1 MFVTL
6 NDDAQTIEKHKN
18 EGRSFKERFIASGN
32 NMSLLIALIAI
43 CIVMGFTS
51 PYFWTINNWM
61 TLLLGGAIL
70 IIRASGVTPVM
81 LTAGLDI
88 SQNSV
93 GAFTAITV
101 CTLTY
106 EYEWSLGVNLLIV
119 IGFGIGLGA
128 VNGTLIAILK
138 INPLIATLGTMMI
151 FRGCAWAVNLKT
163 QNIKD
168 DTLIAMGRGRLFE
181 IKDDAGSSI
190 FLGIPISV
198 IIAVVVFLFILW
210 LLKYTGYGRKIYMIG
225 GNETASF
232 LAGINSKREKFI
244 AYLISGVAAAYAGF
258 LGACQVGAALPQQ
271 GQGTEML
278 TIAAVVLGGLSL
290 AGGKGNMIGTI
301 LGCLILTVITNG
313 LDLNQ
318 VQTQRQF
325 IVTGSVVII
334 AVLLDVIRSG
344 ALKKQ

>member
-1 MFVTL
+1 MIVTL
-6 NDDAQTIEKHKN
+6 NNVQAVEKQKN
-18 EGRSFKERFIASGN
+18 ENRSLKEKFLASGN
-32 NMSLLIALIAI
+32 NMSLLIALVAI
-43 CIVMGFTS
+43 CLVMGFTS
-51 PYFWTINNWM
+51 PFFWTINNWM
-61 TLLLGGAIL
+61 TLLLAGSIM
-70 IIRASGVTPVM
+70 IIRASAVTPAM

-101 CTLTY
+101 CTATY
-106 EYEWSLGVNLLIV
+106 VQEWPLSVCLLIV
-119 IGFGIGLGA
+119 VGMGLGLGA
-128 VNGTLIAILK
+128 INATLISILK

-168 DTLIAMGRGRLFE
+168 LTLINMGRGRIFE
-181 IKDDAGSSI
+181 IFDDAGRSI

-198 IIAVVVFLFILW
+198 IIALIIFFFIYW
-210 LLKYTGYGRKIYMIG
+210 LMKHTGYGRKIYMIG

-232 LAGINSKREKFI
+232 LSGINAQREKFI
-244 AYLISGVAAAYAGF
+244 AYCISGVGSAYAGF
-258 LGACQVGAALPQQ
+258 LVACQVGASLPQS
-271 GQGTEML
+271 GAGTEMY

-290 AGGKGNMIGTI
+290 SGGKGNMIGTI
-301 LGCLILTVITNG
+301 LGCLILTVINNG

-318 VQTQRQF
+318 VQSQRQL
-325 IVTGSVVII
+325 IVIGIVLII

>member
-6 NDDAQTIEKHKN
+6 NDDAQAIEKQKS
-18 EGRSFKERFIASGN
+18 EGRSLKEKLLASSN
-32 NMSLLIALIAI
+32 NISLLIALVAL
-43 CIVMGFTS
+43 CIVMGATNQ
-51 PYFWTINNWM
+51 YFWTINNWM
-61 TLLLGGAIL
+61 TLLLTGAIL

-88 SQNSV
+88 SQNSL

-106 EYEWSLGVNLLIV
+106 DFEWPLHVNLLIV
-119 IGFGIGLGA
+119 IGFGVGLGA
-128 VNGTLIAILK
+128 VNGTLIAVLK

-168 DTLIAMGRGRLFE
+168 EILISMGRGRIFE
-181 IKDDAGSSI
+181 IRDIG
-190 FLGIPISV
+190 FLGIPTSV
-198 IIAVVVFLFILW
+198 LIAAVIFLFIFW

-232 LAGINSKREKFI
+232 LSGINARREKFI

-271 GQGTEML
+271 GMGTEMY

-313 LDLNQ
+313 LDLNG

-325 IVTGSVVII
+325 IVTGSVLII
-334 AVLLDVIRSG
+334 AVLLDVLRSG

>member
-1 MFVTL
+1 MVTL
-6 NDDAQTIEKHKN
+6 NDVQAVEKQKN
-18 EGRSFKERFIASGN
+18 EGRSFKEKILASSN
-32 NMSLLIALIAI
+32 NISLLIALVAV

-51 PYFWTINNWM
+51 PFFWTINNWM
-61 TLLLGGAIL
+61 TLLLSGAIL
-70 IIRASGVTPVM
+70 IIRASGATPVM

-93 GAFTAITV
+93 GAFAAITV
-101 CTLTY
+101 ATLTY
-106 EYEWSLGVNLLIV
+106 TYNWPIGINLLII
-119 IGFGIGLGA
+119 IGFGLGLGA

-138 INPLIATLGTMMI
+138 INPLIATLGTMMV
-151 FRGCAWAVNLKT
+151 FRGCAWAVNMKT
-163 QNIKD
+163 QSIKD
-168 DTLIAMGRGRLFE
+168 DTLINMGRGRIFQTL
-181 IKDDAGSSI
+181 DAGGRQI
-190 FLGIPISV
+190 FTGIPISV
-198 IIAVVVFLFILW
+198 IIAIIIFLFIFW
-210 LLKYTGYGRKIYMIG
+210 LLKYTGYGRKLYMIG

-232 LAGINSKREKFI
+232 LSGINANREKFI
-244 AYLISGVAAAYAGF
+244 AYLISGVAASYAGF
-258 LGACQVGAALPQQ
+258 LMACQVGAALPQA
-271 GQGTEML
+271 GDGTEMN

-318 VQTQRQF
+318 VQSQQQL
-325 IVTGSVVII
+325 IVVGIVLII

>member
-6 NDDAQTIEKHKN
+6 NDDAQTVEKQKN
-18 EGRSFKERFIASGN
+18 EGRSFRERFLASGN
-32 NMSLLIALIAI
+32 NMSLLIALVAI

-51 PYFWTINNWM
+51 PFFWTMNNWM
-61 TLLLGGAIL
+61 TLLLTGAIL

-106 EYEWSLGVNLLIV
+106 EYEWPLHVNLLIV

-128 VNGTLIAILK
+128 VNGTLIAILR

-168 DTLIAMGRGRLFE
+168 ETLIFMGRGRVFE
-181 IKDDAGSSI
+181 IKDIG
-190 FLGIPISV
+190 FLGIPLSV
-198 IIAVVVFLFILW
+198 VIAIAVFIFIFW
-210 LLKYTGYGRKIYMIG
+210 LLKYTGYGRRIYMIG

-232 LAGINSKREKFI
+232 LSGINARRDKFV

-325 IVTGSVVII
+325 IVTGSVLII

>member
-1 MFVTL
+1 MTKVTL
-6 NDDAQTIEKHKN
+6 NDAQAVEKQKN
-18 EGRSFKERFIASGN
+18 ESRSLKERFLSSGN
-32 NMSLLIALIAI
+32 NMSLLIALVAI

-51 PYFWTINNWM
+51 PFFWTINNWM
-61 TLLLGGAIL
+61 TLLLSGAIM
-70 IIRASGVTPVM
+70 IIRASGVTPAM

-88 SQNSV
+88 SQNST
-93 GAFTAITV
+93 GAFAAITI
-101 CTLTY
+101 CTATY
-106 EYEWSLGVNLLIV
+106 VYEWPLSLCLLLV
-119 IGFGIGLGA
+119 IAMGLGLGA
-128 VNGTLIAILK
+128 VNATLIAILK

-151 FRGCAWAVNLKT
+151 FRGCAWAVNERT

-168 DTLIAMGRGRLFE
+168 ATLINMGRGRILDIPNPE
-181 IKDDAGSSI
+181 GGSI

-198 IIAVVVFLFILW
+198 IIALAIFFFIYW
-210 LLKYTGYGRKIYMIG
+210 LLKHTGYGRKIYMIG

-232 LAGINSKREKFI
+232 LSGINAKREKFI
-244 AYLISGVAAAYAGF
+244 AYCISGVASAYAGF
-258 LGACQVGAALPQQ
+258 LVACQVGAALPQA
-271 GQGTEML
+271 GAGTEMY

-318 VQTQRQF
+318 VQSQRQL
-325 IVTGSVVII
+325 IVIGIVLII